1 MPPTERRFWFKQ
13 DANTG
18 AGYGTLK
25 QKFSG
30 GNYTSVGTFPYYE
43 LDDDEEERDDDDLD
57 DLMVTKGVLNKT
69 GYTDIARDRPHVRA
83 DRASFTKMRWNITE
97 AGIMKGIVPFPFKMV
112 YGKFDGPAAG
122 GASVN
127 QSFTNAPGRLVG
139 TQYGTSRASKLE
151 DDDLITIN
159 RLHDLMDPDTRNLVK
174 HRLKVN
180 LLKDI

>member
-25 QKFSG
+25 RKFSG
-30 GNYTSVGTFPYYE
+30 GNYTSVGTFPYF
-43 LDDDEEERDDDDLD
+43 DGDDEDDQEDDELE
-57 DLMVTKGVLNKT
+57 DLMTSKSVLNKT
-69 GYTDIARDRPHVRA
+69 SYTDIARDRPHVRA

-97 AGIMKGIVPFPFKMV
+97 AGIMKGMVPFPFKMV
-112 YGKFDGPAAG
+112 YGKFDGPAVG
-122 GASVN
+122 GASDN

-139 TQYGTSRASKLE
+139 TQYGTTRASKLD

-174 HRLKVN
+174 HRLKVD